1 MARQRKRTRTKAENE
16 SSEEKIQRK
25 QNRRRGSVVYDNDE
39 PLLHSILMSKDTD
52 VENPSNNIA
61 VQKGVDV
68 NENVNVSDGEGNWY
82 SYVVHQISVY
92 GVAAG
97 YCLSASLL
105 SIINKWAV
113 MKFPYPGALT
123 ALQYFTSAAG
133 VLLCSRLKLL
143 EHDPLDLMTMWRFL
157 PAAIIFYLSLFTNSE
172 LLLHANVDTF
182 IVFRSVVPL
191 FVAVGET
198 LFLHQ
203 PWPSATTWTSL
214 ATIFAGSV
222 LYVVTD
228 YQFTFMAY
236 SWALA
241 YLVSM
246 TIDFVYIKHVVM
258 TIGLNTWGLV
268 LYNNLEALLL
278 FPLELLI
285 MGELKKIKHEINDE
299 SDWHSFQ
306 VVLPVGLSCLFGL
319 SISFFGFSC
328 RRAISAT
335 GFTVLGIVNKLLTV
349 VINLVI
355 WDKHSTW
362 VGTVGLLICMLGGIM
377 YQQSTSKPKAA
388 KQMSAQENEEEQE
401 KLLEMQVNSETN
413 NINNNEGSED
423 WLDQHEHIVIAED
436 GFMNLKIEKIQ
447 NCVNSRILADFPLRA
462 SPAISSPTQEDPG
475 RVHLGQAEPHNQ
487 MAHLPTQ
494 KSPQLQ
500 LRCHITLGVTN
511 NAHYKVHYL
520 ALAFSICGGARC
532 CIGVSLD
539 RGSTGL
545 RLRSR
550 SLSEQLNPPVYC
562 FPSPR
567 QRQSI
572 SVASVLHLVKTK
584 LDKSL
589 TRPYRLSFCREQIDK
604 CKDESILYILGS
616 TSFRFTSNHNWAHCV
631 LEKNRPKVD
640 YAIVSFSYL
649 MHIETTK
656 NELITRPPSFHL
668 VLKGK

>member
-1 MARQRKRTRTKAENE
+1 
-16 SSEEKIQRK
+16 
-25 QNRRRGSVVYDNDE
+25 
-39 PLLHSILMSKDTD
+39 MSKDND
-52 VENPSNNIA
+52 VENPTTNNNPS
-61 VQKGVDV
+61 VQKGP
-68 NENVNVSDGEGNWY
+68 NLNVNVNVNDGEGKWY
-82 SYVVHQISVY
+82 TSFMHHISVY
-92 GVAAG
+92 GIAAG

-133 VLLCSRLKLL
+133 VFICGRLKLL
-143 EHDPLDLMTMWRFL
+143 DHDSLELLTMWRFL

-203 PWPSATTWTSL
+203 PWPAVKTWASL

-299 SDWHSFQ
+299 SDWHSFG

-349 VINLVI
+349 VINLLI

-388 KQMSAQENEEEQE
+388 NQATAQENEEEQQ
-401 KLLEMQVNSETN
+401 KLLEMQVNSQTN
-413 NINNNEGSED
+413 DNNN
-423 WLDQHEHIVIAED
+423 
-436 GFMNLKIEKIQ
+436 
-447 NCVNSRILADFPLRA
+447 
-462 SPAISSPTQEDPG
+462 
-475 RVHLGQAEPHNQ
+475 
-487 MAHLPTQ
+487 
-494 KSPQLQ
+494 
-500 LRCHITLGVTN
+500 
-511 NAHYKVHYL
+511 KV
-520 ALAFSICGGARC
+520 
-532 CIGVSLD
+532 
-539 RGSTGL
+539 
-545 RLRSR
+545 
-550 SLSEQLNPPVYC
+550 
-562 FPSPR
+562 
-567 QRQSI
+567 
-572 SVASVLHLVKTK
+572 
-584 LDKSL
+584 DKS
-589 TRPYRLSFCREQIDK
+589 R
-604 CKDESILYILGS
+604 DES
-616 TSFRFTSNHNWAHCV
+616 
-631 LEKNRPKVD
+631 
-640 YAIVSFSYL
+640 
-649 MHIETTK
+649 
-656 NELITRPPSFHL
+656 
-668 VLKGK
+668 